1 MVREAGMCY
10 RVWSELE
17 GVPAK
22 PSFIQGLTN
31 TVTMENLVPRRS
43 KSGLTWSP
51 FPQLGRP
58 LLPVQAGWHSSSP
71 PAATAAARERELPG
85 GLAAWRCNPLLA
97 SSQDQH
103 PSRLAAAAPPG
114 RWSRSQPS
122 SIRICQGCQGNCS
135 RQHLLLPLLCC
146 VLSIFCVVAGGRLGK
161 GAEQEGEVGIWLSR
175 LGSGEKRWPLRAF
188 RRAFLQGESGGVWA
202 WVWVCEPGSWSQH
215 TCLWGVSGR
224 GLEGEGALLGEGELQ
239 GLSCQEA
246 GSICQLFAH
255 CFPIGDLLQVLKW
268 TGSLETSGFLELQLY
283 KHILWVY

>member
-1 MVREAGMCY
+1 MSWRGY
-10 RVWSELE
+10 Q
-17 GVPAK
+17 
-22 PSFIQGLTN
+22 PSLHSSRGSQTPL
-31 TVTMENLVPRRS
+31 RW
-43 KSGLTWSP
+43 KTWSPKEAKAVSPGAP

-58 LLPVQAGWHSSSP
+58 LLPVRAGHFSSP
-71 PAATAAARERELPG
+71 PAAARERELPELPG
-85 GLAAWRCNPLLA
+85 GLASSRCNPLLA

-135 RQHLLLPLLCC
+135 RQHLLLPLLCG

-161 GAEQEGEVGIWLSR
+161 GAEQQGEAGIWLSR

-215 TCLWGVSGR
+215 TCL
-224 GLEGEGALLGEGELQ
+224 
-239 GLSCQEA
+239 
-246 GSICQLFAH
+246 
-255 CFPIGDLLQVLKW
+255 
-268 TGSLETSGFLELQLY
+268 
-283 KHILWVY
+283 